1 MATAKTAPAKK
12 APAKKAAPKRQIL
25 SDVEKA
31 AMAETVAER
40 KRGSANGEA
49 DVLAKIAEM
58 SDEDRD
64 LAERIHALIKK
75 AAPELSSKT
84 WYGMPAYVNAE
95 GKTICF
101 FQPGAKFKTRYSTL
115 GFQQDAKLDDGN
127 VWANAYAI
135 LKLTPADEAKIT
147 ALVKQA
153 VGKA

>member
-1 MATAKTAPAKK
+1 MAVAAK
-12 APAKKAAPKRQIL
+12 PAKKAAPKATKTFSAEER
-25 SDVEKA
+25 A
-31 AMAETVAER
+31 AMEDAAREA
-40 KRGSANGEA
+40 KRGKGNGEA

-58 SDEDRD
+58 SDEDRH
-64 LAERIHALIKK
+64 LAERIHAIVKK
-75 AAPELSSKT
+75 AAPELTSKT

-115 GFQQDAKLDDGN
+115 GFQDAAKLDDGN

-135 LKLTPADEAKIT
+135 LKLTPADEAKIA

-153 VGKA
+153 VG

>member
-1 MATAKTAPAKK
+1 MATATKSPG
-12 APAKKAAPKRQIL
+12 KKAAPKRQPL
-25 SDVEKA
+25 SAEERA
-31 AMAETVAER
+31 AMKETLAER
-40 KRGSANGEA
+40 KRGSQNGEA

-58 SDEDRD
+58 SDEDRK

-75 AAPELSSKT
+75 TAPQLTSKT

-153 VGKA
+153 VGR